1 MKQEPP
7 FAIQIELTLGCNLN
21 CAFCG
26 IRGIGMGSAKK
37 SAMSFMSLK
46 ESTEIA
52 INIKK
57 SGWNPRIEFA
67 RRGEPTLNPNFIEII
82 QTYRQILPNT
92 SLMMSS
98 NGGGLIKDPTRIQQ
112 LLDAGLNT
120 LLLEDYQ
127 HVKLA
132 QRIQQALPD
141 LELLKYPE
149 DKKANPHRRCRANE
163 KRVVLVEDIS
173 KASHGTHST
182 LNNHGGYA
190 GPPASYMKPCAKP
203 FRELSINYDGTINM
217 CCICWAGEMYCGNA
231 TAQPLETIW
240 NNERFDAVRRRLLL
254 GKRDFSI
261 CKGCDHPS
269 YRTGL
274 LPDKKGKLRKRYPKP
289 SAKTNAIL
297 NDMEAEGTMLTR
309 TKEFK
314 G

>member
-1 MKQEPP
+1 MKQESP

-21 CAFCG
+21 CNFCG

-37 SAMSFMSLK
+37 SDLGFMTVADA
-46 ESTEIA
+46 ESIA
-52 INIKK
+52 NSIQQ

-67 RRGEPTLNPNFIEII
+67 RRGEPTLNPEVVDIVRTFR
-82 QTYRQILPNT
+82 TILPNT

-98 NGGGLIKDPTRIQQ
+98 NGGGLIKDPTKIQQ

-127 HVKLA
+127 HVKLSKRF
-132 QRIQQALPD
+132 QH

-163 KRVVLVEDIS
+163 HRVVLVEDIS
-173 KASHGTHST
+173 QASNGTHST

-190 GPPASYMKPCAKP
+190 GPPVDYQKPCAKP

-217 CCICWAGEMYCGNA
+217 CCICWAGEMVCGNA
-231 TAQPLETIW
+231 LNTPLDVIW
-240 NNERFDAVRRRLLL
+240 NNKKFDAVRRRLLL

-261 CKGCDHPS
+261 CSGCDHPS

-274 LPDKKGKLRKRYPKP
+274 LPDKKGKLRKRFPKP
-289 SAKTNAIL
+289 SKATDAIL
-297 NDMEAEGTMLTR
+297 IAMEKEGTQIPR